1 VYASRPS
8 NNSDSM
14 RARGSMALS
23 LLVASLATGTLAS
36 CSQSLAN
43 WPKPSRSSE
52 TGAADS
58 VGHPPPNVARSPDAA
73 RKGARPYERTAEY
86 KGKTIVWNDAVDP
99 PRLWIGGK
107 PIGVYKSVSGGE
119 LQYGAD
125 ILIYAMYPS
134 LLRLAQALI
143 DTNAGGAFR

>member
-1 VYASRPS
+1 
-8 NNSDSM
+8 
-14 RARGSMALS
+14 
-23 LLVASLATGTLAS
+23 
-36 CSQSLAN
+36 
-43 WPKPSRSSE
+43 
-52 TGAADS
+52 

-73 RKGARPYERTAEY
+73 REGACPYERTAEY
-86 KGKTIVWNDAVDP
+86 KGKTIGWNDAVDP

-107 PIGVYKSVSGGE
+107 PIAVSKSVSGGE
-119 LQYGAD
+119 IQYGAD